1 MDAMPSDLLRFGSFD
16 LDLETGELRRSGIR
30 LRLQPQPLKVLET
43 LVLRAGELVTR
54 EELHRAVWGDG
65 TFVDFDHGLNF
76 CVNQVRRVLGDRAAS
91 ARFVETVPRRGYRF
105 VAPVLRVARSARPSS
120 ELEDAPAGERERPH
134 ARWPVLPLAVV
145 MVLGLC
151 VSASGLRPSPAPPR
165 EPGLVARTAYLRGVY
180 HAQRD
185 FSEWPEAVRWLER
198 AVVEEPGYAPA
209 QAALARAYVQLA
221 EARLRPGRDVFP
233 LVRSAALAA
242 VGADASAAEGHVW
255 LGIARLHNG
264 WDWDEA
270 DRELRKAIALAP
282 DLALARRRYAAFL
295 SARGDQGGA
304 LGQMEVARRLDPL
317 CPVITGEAALL
328 HYRARRFEEAAALW
342 RAGLGVRDDSGGHEA
357 LFSLYL
363 KQGRVDSAAFEA
375 LQVMS
380 RVGVP
385 EGTIRSLSVR
395 PPPEIVRA
403 FLQGAIAQLDRPDST
418 ALPDRVALL
427 YATLGERGRALD
439 RLEAAWSER
448 SPSLPGAL
456 RDPGFDDLRDEPR
469 FQRIVAAV
477 GLS

>member
-1 MDAMPSDLLRFGSFD
+1 MRPDLLRFGSFE
-16 LDLETGELRRSGIR
+16 LDLESGELRRSGVR

-43 LVLRAGELVTR
+43 LVLRPGELVTR
-54 EELHRAVWGDG
+54 EELHRAVWGEA
-65 TFVDFDHGLNF
+65 TFVDFEHGLNF
-76 CVNQVRRVLGDRAAS
+76 CVNQVRRVLGDRATS

-105 VAPVLRVARSARPSS
+105 VAPVLRVARSALPSA
-120 ELEDAPAGERERPH
+120 ELRHPPAAERNRT
-134 ARWPVLPLAVV
+134 RWPTLPLAVV
-145 MVLGLC
+145 MVLGLG
-151 VSASGLRPSPAPPR
+151 VTASGVRRAPTPPR
-165 EPGLVARTAYLRGVY
+165 EPSLVARTAYLRGVY
-180 HAQRD
+180 HAQRE

-242 VGADASAAEGHVW
+242 VGADASAAEAHVW
-255 LGIARLHNG
+255 LGIARLHGG

-270 DRELRKAIALAP
+270 DRELRKAITLAP

-295 SARGDQGGA
+295 SARGDQEGA
-304 LGQMEVARRLDPL
+304 LAQMDVARRLDPL

-342 RAGLGVRDDSGGHEA
+342 RVGLGVRDDSGGHEA

-363 KQGRVDSAAFEA
+363 QQGRVESAAFEA

-385 EGTIRSLSVR
+385 EGTIRSLAAR
-395 PPPEIVRA
+395 PPPEIVRG
-403 FLQGAIAQLDRPDST
+403 FLHGAIEQLDRQDSS

-448 SPSLPGAL
+448 SPSLLGAL
-456 RDPGFDDLRDEPR
+456 RDPAFDALRKEPR